1 MPSDPVLLAL
11 VQKQLDHISRYMG
24 WVMTRT
30 ARSPIFSESHDFSCF
45 ITDAQG
51 DALSVA
57 DGIPIHTGGGRFAVQ
72 AVLKSFSGKIEAG
85 DVFILSDPYEAGGNH
100 LPDWTLVRPIF
111 VEGEL
116 RAFAC
121 NRAHQSDIGGGA
133 AGTYNPAA
141 TEIFHEG
148 IRLPVLRLIE
158 QGETREDLWRLL
170 LLNSRCPE
178 LLDGD
183 LRAMVGSTM
192 TGADR
197 LAAIID
203 DVGVDTA
210 RTLFD
215 EILSHAERIMR
226 SEIARLPDGDYLGE
240 DASDNDCFEA
250 IEVAVRVKMSVR
262 RDTMVFDFNGTDP
275 QIKGF
280 KNSSLANTHS
290 AVFMAVLSF
299 FDSSVPRNQGTFRP
313 LEIIAPEGTVVN
325 ARPPA
330 PMTMNTVHP
339 TSEIVHACWKALG
352 RANPKLACAGWGKT
366 SHCISAG
373 ISEEGS
379 TFVMYHWHG
388 SAGGGAVDG
397 RDGFNTIGQLCT
409 LGGLSLP
416 NVEIYEQ
423 LYPVRIHKQ
432 EFRSQ
437 SAGAGKYRGGSG
449 VDYVIDVAVPGE
461 YSFRGEGIRSQTGY
475 GTGGGIA
482 GARGEMKITLA
493 DGQPVEPP
501 QYGVRRLGPLRLEI
515 RSPGGGGLGDPFERD
530 PDLVLRDV
538 QDELLN
544 LETARQSYGVIID
557 ETTGIVDQAATNRC
571 REGDT
576 RIDKTPTAAVKRN
589 QAPAES
595 ATLQDRT

>member
-1 MPSDPVLLAL
+1 MSNDPVLLAL

-45 ITDAQG
+45 ITNAEG

-57 DGIPIHTGGGRFAVQ
+57 DGIPIHTGGGRFAVR
-72 AVLKSFSGKIEAG
+72 AVLKAFGGKIGED

-100 LPDWTLVRPIF
+100 LPDWTMVRPIF
-111 VEGEL
+111 GDGEL

-183 LRAMVGSTM
+183 LRAMVGSTK

-197 LAAIID
+197 VAAIID

-210 RTLFD
+210 GDLFG
-215 EILSHAERIMR
+215 EILNHAERIMR

-240 DASDNDCFEA
+240 DASDNDCFE
-250 IEVAVRVKMSVR
+250 ETDVAVRVKLSVR
-262 RDTMVFDFNGTDP
+262 GDTMVFDFGGTDP

-290 AVFMAVLSF
+290 AVFMAALSF
-299 FDSSVPRNQGTFRP
+299 FDTQVPRNQGAFRP

-352 RANPKLACAGWGKT
+352 AANPTLACAGWGKT

-373 ISEEGS
+373 VSEEGS

-432 EFRSQ
+432 EFRSR

-449 VDYVIDVAVPGE
+449 VDYVIDVEAPGE
-461 YSFRGEGIRSQTGY
+461 YSFRGEGIRSPTGY
-475 GTGGGIA
+475 GTGGGSA
-482 GARGEMKITLA
+482 GAEGAMKITLA

-515 RSPGGGGLGDPFERD
+515 QSPGGGGLGDPFERD

-538 QDELLN
+538 QDELLD
-544 LETARQSYGVIID
+544 LETARQSYGVVVD
-557 ETTGIVDQAATNRC
+557 EATGAVDQAATKGL
-571 REGDT
+571 RERKT
-576 RIDKTPTAAVKRN
+576 RTDGTRAAAAKRDR
-589 QAPAES
+589 APVDNA
-595 ATLQDRT
+595 AIQDRT

>member
-24 WVMTRT
+24 WVMSRT

-45 ITDAQG
+45 ITNAQG

-57 DGIPIHTGGGRFAVQ
+57 DGIPIHTGGGRFAVR
-72 AVLKSFSGKIEAG
+72 AVLEAFDGKIGEG

-100 LPDWTLVRPIF
+100 LPDWTLVRPVF
-111 VEGEL
+111 AAGEL

-141 TEIFHEG
+141 TEIYHEG
-148 IRLPVLRLIE
+148 IRLPVLRLVE
-158 QGETREDLWRLL
+158 GSKTREDLWRLL

-183 LRAMVGSTM
+183 LRAMVGSTK

-197 LAAIID
+197 VAAIID

-210 RTLFD
+210 STLFA
-215 EILSHAERIMR
+215 EILNHAECIMR
-226 SEIARLPDGDYLGE
+226 AEIARLPDGDYRGE
-240 DASDNDCFEA
+240 DASDNDCFEET
-250 IEVAVRVKMSVR
+250 EVTVRVKLSVR
-262 RDTMVFDFNGTDP
+262 GDAMVFDFSGTDP
-275 QIKGF
+275 QIRGF

-290 AVFMAVLSF
+290 AVYMAALSF
-299 FDSSVPRNQGTFRP
+299 FDASVPRNQGAFRP
-313 LEIIAPEGTVVN
+313 LQIIAPEGTVVN

-373 ISEEGS
+373 VSEQGS

-432 EFRSQ
+432 EFRSG
-437 SAGAGKYRGGSG
+437 SAGIGEYRGGSG
-449 VDYVIDVAVPGE
+449 VDYVIDVAVPCE
-461 YSFRGEGIRSQTGY
+461 YSFRGEGIRSPTGY
-475 GTGGGIA
+475 GIDGGVA
-482 GARGEMKITLA
+482 GAKGEMKITLA
-493 DGQPVEPP
+493 NGQSVEPP
-501 QYGVRRLGPLRLEI
+501 QYGVRQLGPLRLEI
-515 RSPGGGGLGDPFERD
+515 RSPGGGGLGSPLDRD
-530 PDLVLRDV
+530 PDRVLRDV
-538 QDELLN
+538 RDELLD
-544 LETARQSYGVIID
+544 LETARLSYGVVVD
-557 ETTGIVDQAATNRC
+557 EVTGTVDRAATDRC
-571 REGDT
+571 RNGAAGE
-576 RIDKTPTAAVKRN
+576 TPTAAETRDA
-589 QAPAES
+589 APAES